1 MRRSAFP
8 IRTVGVVGAVV
19 ILALVMAGP
28 VGALPSLFQEV
39 TPEPS
44 PRPSPTPSPYIEV
57 NPTEAVAQNNI
68 PITVRG
74 FLWST
79 AAPVITIFLDTADA
93 AHRLAGPGPA
103 VYPDGSFSIAA
114 TIPAA
119 LATVGN
125 HQVIATDNQ
134 GFSAQAAIHLT
145 PPPPT
150 PPPPQPGLVLNPTQG
165 VAGNDTRV
173 TATGSLWVP
182 GQVVTFYWDGPGGKE
197 LGTTQVAANG
207 TIEFRFRTPTKGSL
221 AGVGGHVVSATAP
234 NGQAAQAVFTLIQP
248 TVTPTPSPTLSP
260 TPSPTLAP
268 ITPMVTITPIR
279 QPTRPPSAATST
291 PVRTRTPTPLPGT
304 ATFTPT
310 PTHTPGPGTPSVTPI
325 SASAATATPVGE
337 TPETGAGLGL
347 IFLWGFV
354 LASLVVVFRV
364 LRVSNLGR
372 RS

>member
-8 IRTVGVVGAVV
+8 IRIVGVVGAVV
-19 ILALVMAGP
+19 ILALVTAGP

-44 PRPSPTPSPYIEV
+44 PRPSPTPSPYIQV
-57 NPTEAVAQNNI
+57 DPTQAIAQNNI

-74 FLWST
+74 FLWSP
-79 AAPVITIFLDTADA
+79 AYPVITIFLDVPDA

-114 TIPAA
+114 TIPVA
-119 LATVGN
+119 LATIGN

-134 GFSAQAAIHLT
+134 GFSAQATIHLT

-150 PPPPQPGLVLNPTQG
+150 PVPPQPGLVLNPTTG

-173 TATGSLWVP
+173 TATGSLWAA

-207 TIEFRFRTPTKGSL
+207 TIEFRFRTPTKASL
-221 AGVGGHVVSATAP
+221 AGVGGHIVSATAP
-234 NGQAAQAVFTLIQP
+234 NGQAGQAVFTLIQP
-248 TVTPTPSPTLSP
+248 TATFTPSPTLSP

-291 PVRTRTPTPLPGT
+291 RTPTPRPGT
-304 ATFTPT
+304 ATSTPL

-337 TPETGAGLGL
+337 TPETGASLGL

-354 LASLVVVFRV
+354 LAGLVMVFRV